1 MLSKISFVLV
11 KPQLGENIGA
21 TARALKN
28 FNFSNLVL
36 VSPRDGW
43 PNKKAEATSA
53 NAKDIIKK
61 TKKFINIEK
70 ALKEFNVVFS
80 FSARERD
87 INKKHLNITE
97 FIKILSKFKTQ
108 KIGLVFG
115 PEASGLS
122 NDDLSYSNY
131 IVKIPTSKYCS
142 INLSHSVLIICYEIF
157 KSKSL
162 KSKTKYKSTK
172 ILKKG
177 DLFKFTDLLVK
188 LLTKKNFFR
197 PKEKR
202 KSMVRN
208 LYNLFY
214 KLKLNGKELRILAS
228 IVSALSKKNFK
239 V

>member
-28 FNFSNLVL
+28 FNFSNLIL

-53 NAKDIIKK
+53 NASDIIKK
-61 TKKFINIEK
+61 TKKFLNIKK

-97 FIKILSKFKTQ
+97 FIKILNNFKTQ

-115 PEASGLS
+115 PESSGLS

-142 INLSHSVLIICYEIF
+142 INLSHSVLIVCYEIF
-157 KSKSL
+157 KSQNL
-162 KSKTKYKSTK
+162 KSKTKNKNTK
-172 ILKKG
+172 ISKKR
-177 DLFKFTDLLVK
+177 DLFKFTDLLIK

-197 PKEKR
+197 QNEKR
-202 KSMVRN
+202 KSMVQN
-208 LYNLFY
+208 LNNLFF
-214 KLKLNGKELRILAS
+214 KLELNNKELRILAS
-228 IVSALSKKNFK
+228 IVSTLSKKNF
-239 V
+239 

>member
-28 FNFSNLVL
+28 FNFSNLTL

-43 PNKKAEATSA
+43 PNKKAKATSA
-53 NAKDIIKK
+53 NASDIIKK
-61 TKKFINIEK
+61 TKKFINIKK

-97 FIKILSKFKTQ
+97 FIKILNNFKTQ

-115 PEASGLS
+115 PESSGLS

-142 INLSHSVLIICYEIF
+142 INLSHSVLIVCYEIF
-157 KSKSL
+157 KSQNL
-162 KSKTKYKSTK
+162 KSKTKNKSTK
-172 ILKKG
+172 ISKKR
-177 DLFKFTDLLVK
+177 DLFKFIDLLIK

-197 PKEKR
+197 PNEKR
-202 KSMVRN
+202 KSMVQN
-208 LYNLFY
+208 LYNLFF
-214 KLKLNGKELRILAS
+214 KLELNSKELRIFAS
-228 IVSALSKKNFK
+228 IVSTLSKKNI
-239 V
+239 

>member
-1 MLSKISFVLV
+1 MF
-11 KPQLGENIGA
+11 PQ
-21 TARALKN
+21 KN
-28 FNFSNLVL
+28 
-36 VSPRDGW
+36 
-43 PNKKAEATSA
+43 E
-53 NAKDIIKK
+53 
-61 TKKFINIEK
+61 
-70 ALKEFNVVFS
+70 
-80 FSARERD
+80 
-87 INKKHLNITE
+87 
-97 FIKILSKFKTQ
+97 
-108 KIGLVFG
+108 
-115 PEASGLS
+115 
-122 NDDLSYSNY
+122 YSNY

-214 KLKLNGKELRILAS
+214 KLTLNGKELRILAS

>member
-28 FNFSNLVL
+28 FNFSNLTL

-43 PNKKAEATSA
+43 PNKKAKATSA
-53 NAKDIIKK
+53 NASDIIKK
-61 TKKFINIEK
+61 TKKFINIKK

-97 FIKILSKFKTQ
+97 FIKILNNFKTQ

-115 PEASGLS
+115 PESSGLS

-142 INLSHSVLIICYEIF
+142 INLSHSVLIVCYEIF
-157 KSKSL
+157 KSQNL
-162 KSKTKYKSTK
+162 KSKTKNKSTK
-172 ILKKG
+172 ISKKR
-177 DLFKFTDLLVK
+177 DLFKFIDLLIK

-197 PKEKR
+197 PNEKR
-202 KSMVRN
+202 KSMVQN
-208 LYNLFY
+208 LYNLFF
-214 KLKLNGKELRILAS
+214 KLELNSKELGFWL
-228 IVSALSKKNFK
+228 VL
-239 V
+239 